1 MASRSSDPTGPRY
14 LLDEFDPSREEL
26 HRLIGRLRSEEVGR
40 MQHSEVEALVE
51 TEGREVLRRLY
62 QAYLQVCASRETGE
76 PVAGADGVQRG
87 HRRRTGRALTTVF
100 GDVEV
105 SRLDLTARGAAGGLH
120 PLDAE
125 LNLPPEQQSH
135 HVQRRVGWL
144 AANEPFDA
152 VVASLDETSGAS
164 VAKRQVEFLSRR
176 AAMDF
181 DAFYAETVC
190 EPIESGQL
198 LVLSFDAKGI
208 VMRPED
214 LRPATKRAAKG
225 SPRLK
230 HRTSPGEKRG
240 RKRMAQVA
248 TVYGLPTQPRT
259 VEDIVAEFDGQH
271 PPRPRP
277 VNKRVWASIER
288 DPADVISDAFR
299 EALDRDERMERSWVV
314 LVDGNPEQIKL
325 VRAEARRVGVRPTL
339 VLDVVHVLEYL
350 WKAAW
355 CLYETAEPEAET
367 WVTERLRRLLQGD
380 VSGVAAGIRRSAT
393 KRGLEPQQRYAM
405 DKCADYLLKYKTMLR
420 YDRYLAA
427 GMPIA
432 TGVIEGACRH
442 LIQDRMDI
450 TGARWSLGG
459 AEAVL
464 RLRSLRSSGDFDTY
478 WNFHLRL
485 ERDRH
490 HLCRYAAHEL
500 THLREAA

>member
-1 MASRSSDPTGPRY
+1 MSRRSSASPASPTDPFNSARA
-14 LLDEFDPSREEL
+14 EL
-26 HRLIGRLRSEEVGR
+26 HRLIERLRSEDVGR

-51 TEGREVLRRLY
+51 KDGREVLRRLY
-62 QAYLQVCASRETGE
+62 QAHLEVRTARESGE
-76 PVAGADGVQRG
+76 PVVGTDGLERG
-87 HRRRTGRALTTVF
+87 HRRPTTRALTTVF

-105 SRLDLTARGAAGGLH
+105 TRLHMTARGAAGGLH

-144 AANEPFDA
+144 AANEPFDG
-152 VVASLDETSGAS
+152 VVASLEETTGAA
-164 VAKRQVEFLSRR
+164 VAKRQVEYLARR
-176 AAMDF
+176 AAADF
-181 DAFYAETVC
+181 DAFYADTVS
-190 EPIESGQL
+190 EPVPADQL
-198 LVLSFDAKGI
+198 LVLSFDGKGI

-214 LRPATKRAAKG
+214 LRPATRKAAER

-248 TVYGLPTQPRT
+248 TVFGLTVQPRT
-259 VEDIVAEFDGQH
+259 ADDVLAEFGGHH

-277 VNKRVWASIER
+277 ANKRVWASIER
-288 DPADVISDAFR
+288 APRDVIFDAFY
-299 EALDRDERMERSWVV
+299 EALNRDERLERTWVI
-314 LVDGNPEQIKL
+314 LIDGNEDQLRTIRKQ
-325 VRAEARRVGVRPTL
+325 AREVGVSPIF
-339 VLDVVHVLEYL
+339 VLDVVHVIEYL
-350 WKAAW
+350 WKAAY
-355 CLYETAEPEAET
+355 CLYETADPAAEA
-367 WVTERLRRLLQGD
+367 WVTDRLRRLLEGH
-380 VSGVAAGIRRSAT
+380 VSRVAAGIRRSAT
-393 KRGLEPQQRYAM
+393 KRGLAPEQRHAM
-405 DKCADYLLKYKTMLR
+405 DKCADYLLKYKSMLR

-450 TGARWSLGG
+450 TGARWSLDG

-464 RLRSLRSSGDFDTY
+464 RLRSLRSSGDFDAY
-478 WNFHLRL
+478 WDFHLRQEL
-485 ERDRH
+485 ERQ
-490 HLCRYAAHEL
+490 HLRRYAAHEL